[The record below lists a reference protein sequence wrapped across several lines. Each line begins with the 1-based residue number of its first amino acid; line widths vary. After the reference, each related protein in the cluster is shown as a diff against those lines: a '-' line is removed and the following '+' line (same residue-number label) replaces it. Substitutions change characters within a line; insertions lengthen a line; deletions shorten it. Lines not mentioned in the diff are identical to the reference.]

1 MAATRKTGIGGDREI
16 DSLVNGE
23 NASVAN
29 TPTAGA
35 RRSFARPVLLSV
47 LLTPPLTL
55 AAASASAQ
63 AVGGAS
69 AGPPAA
75 AATTAAPADQST
87 QNQLAEVVVT
97 ALKRSTSIQQTPL
110 AISAIDAQSL
120 SNQGITDSTQL
131 SRVAPDLVITQGS
144 NGTDRLTIRNI
155 YATGEPTVG
164 LYYDETPVTG
174 SVGVSSDAGGSTPD
188 IQLFD
193 VQRVEVL
200 RGPQGTLYGAGSMAG
215 TVRLIFNKPDLRTF
229 SGSTTDQL
237 DSVDG
242 GGMGYNTEG
251 EVNLP
256 VIDGLLGARVVAF
269 YGHQGGWLDNTT
281 LGLHDFNTSNSR
293 GGRVLLRAK
302 PASNITVDALAVVQD
317 MQTYSS
323 AWNYQTYVNGG
334 PKYDQML
341 ETRTPVDDKLELYS
355 GTLNWDMG
363 FATLTGVGSYSD
375 RELSYSF
382 DYSPYFSGAAAS
394 ATPKTSNCLVYA
406 GVAPGG
412 NCDPAQ
418 LAGYKAL
425 ANSMSPVTAHQ
436 PQYTHESTEEVRLAN
451 DQHALKW
458 TLGAFHSYRTNFV
471 DSELDLS
478 DPTTGFA
485 LVPTETTYQRTVLDV
500 LEQYAGFG
508 EASYDVTDKLTLTVG
523 LRYFDYTK
531 TDTGIVQKGNI
542 VVGNTIQPPITA
554 SSSQTGLVRKFNADY
569 QFTPD
574 LMAYASASQGFRPGG
589 VNESIGLPAALGP
602 YKSDSLWDY
611 EAGLKSEWLRHTLI
625 LNGDV
630 FQIDWSNLQVSATA
644 NNGAFGFITNAG
656 NVKVRGVE
664 LESTMLP
671 IDRLTLQLSG
681 SFTKAVLE
689 GNETAP
695 AGIVITG
702 AGVNGDYVP
711 MSPQLTA
718 QGSADYVIPIS
729 DNLQI
734 LTHADASYMG
744 TSWTQFA
751 RVNAYQHE
759 LPAYTLTGVRFGLEN
774 ADNRWGVYFFVNNL
788 LNVTGYVGKSGGAST
803 GGVNDV
809 QVVTTLPR
817 TIGVSFQA
825 KFR

>member
-1 MAATRKTGIGGDREI
+1 M
-16 DSLVNGE
+16 
-23 NASVAN
+23 AN
-29 TPTAGA
+29 TSAAGA
-35 RRSFARPVLLSV
+35 RRSVARPLLLSI
-47 LLTPPLTL
+47 LLSPPLTL
-55 AAASASAQ
+55 LAASPAAAQ
-63 AVGGAS
+63 AAGGVPP
-69 AGPPAA
+69 AGPPASA
-75 AATTAAPADQST
+75 DAPAAPIAQGG

-97 ALKRSTSIQQTPL
+97 ALKRTTSIQQTPL
-110 AISAIDAQSL
+110 SISAVDAQTL

-215 TVRLIFNKPDLRTF
+215 TVRLIFNKPNLRTF
-229 SGSTTDQL
+229 SGSTADQV

-251 EVNLP
+251 EVNIP
-256 VIDGLLGARVVAF
+256 VVDGLLGARVVGF

-281 LGLHDFNTSNSR
+281 LGLHDLNASNSR
-293 GGRVLLRAK
+293 GGRLLLRAQ
-302 PASNITVDALAVVQD
+302 PASNITLDALAVIQD

-323 AWNYQTYVNGG
+323 AWNYQTYVDGG
-334 PKYDQML
+334 PKFDQML
-341 ETRTPVDDKLELYS
+341 ATRTPVDDKLELYS
-355 GTLNWDMG
+355 GTLNWDLG

-382 DYSPYFSGAAAS
+382 DYSPYFTGAAAS
-394 ATPKTSNCLVYA
+394 ATPTSSGCLAYA
-406 GVAPGG
+406 GLSKGSA
-412 NCDPAQ
+412 CSPAQ
-418 LAGYKAL
+418 LLGYKAL
-425 ANSMSPVTAHQ
+425 ADSMAPVTAHQ

-451 DQHALKW
+451 DEHALKW
-458 TLGAFHSYRTNFV
+458 TVGVFHSDRTNFV

-478 DPTTGFA
+478 DPVTGFA
-485 LVPTETTYQRTVLDV
+485 LAPTNTTYQRTVLDV
-500 LEQYAGFG
+500 LEQYAAFG

-523 LRYFDYTK
+523 LRYFDYKK

-542 VVGNTIQPPITA
+542 VVGNSVQPPITA
-554 SSSQTGLVRKFNADY
+554 SSSQTGLVRKFSADY
-569 QFTPD
+569 QFTHD

-625 LNGDV
+625 LNADV

-671 IDRLTLQLSG
+671 IDRLTVQLSG
-681 SFTKAVLE
+681 SFTKAVLQ

-695 AGIVITG
+695 AGITITG

-711 MSPQLTA
+711 MSPQVTA
-718 QGSADYVIPIS
+718 QASADYVIPIN
-729 DNLQI
+729 DDLQI
-734 LTHADASYMG
+734 LTHADASYTG
-744 TSWTQFA
+744 TAWTQFA

-759 LPAYTLTGVRFGLEN
+759 LPAYTLTGLRFGLEN

-788 LNVTGYVGKSGGAST
+788 LNATGYISKSGGAST

-817 TIGVSFQA
+817 TIGLSFQA

>member
-1 MAATRKTGIGGDREI
+1 M
-16 DSLVNGE
+16 
-23 NASVAN
+23 
-29 TPTAGA
+29 AGA
-35 RRSFARPVLLSV
+35 RRSFATPIFFGLLLS
-47 LLTPPLTL
+47 PPLAL
-55 AAASASAQ
+55 LSSAPASAQ
-63 AVGGAS
+63 ATSG
-69 AGPPAA
+69 AA
-75 AATTAAPADQST
+75 AAAAPVSSDTPTLPVAGASQG
-87 QNQLAEVVVT
+87 QLAEVVVT

-110 AISAIDAQSL
+110 AISAVDAQSL

-131 SRVAPDLVITQGS
+131 ARVSPDLTITQGS

-155 YATGEPTVG
+155 YASGEPTVG
-164 LYYDETPVTG
+164 LYYDDTPITG

-188 IQLFD
+188 ISLFD
-193 VQRVEVL
+193 IKRVEVL

-215 TVRLIFNKPDLRTF
+215 TVRLIFNKPDLTRY
-229 SGSTTDQL
+229 SGSTADQV
-237 DSVDG
+237 DSVTG
-242 GGMGYNTEG
+242 GGMGYDTEG
-251 EVNLP
+251 EANIP
-256 VIDGLLGARVVAF
+256 VIQRLLGARVVGF

-281 LGLHDFNTSNSR
+281 LGLHDFNNSNSR
-293 GGRVLLRAK
+293 GGRLLLRAQ
-302 PASNITVDALAVVQD
+302 PTANITVDGLAVIQD
-317 MQTYSS
+317 MQGYSS

-334 PKYDQML
+334 PKFDQML

-382 DYSPYFSGAAAS
+382 DYSPYFTGAAAS
-394 ATPKTSNCLVYA
+394 AKPTTSGCLIYA
-406 GVAPGG
+406 GIPKGG
-412 NCDPAQ
+412 ACDPTQ
-418 LAGYKAL
+418 LAGYEAL
-425 ANSMSPVTAHQ
+425 ANSMAPVTAHQ
-436 PQYTHESTEEVRLAN
+436 PQYTHESTEEIRLAN
-451 DQHALKW
+451 DQHAFKW

-485 LVPTETTYQRTVLDV
+485 LVPTDKTYQRTVLDV

-508 EASYDVTDKLTLTVG
+508 EASYDVTRKLTLTVG

-531 TDTGIVQKGNI
+531 TDTGIVQQGNI

-554 SSSQTGLVRKFNADY
+554 SSSQTGVVRKFSANY

-602 YKSDSLWDY
+602 YKSDNLWDY
-611 EAGLKSEWLRHTLI
+611 EAGVKSEWLRHTLI

-671 IDRLTLQLSG
+671 IDRLTLTLSG

-702 AGVNGDYVP
+702 AGVSGDYVP
-711 MSPQLTA
+711 MSPQVTA
-718 QGSADYVIPIS
+718 QGSADYVIPVS

-759 LPAYTLTGVRFGLEN
+759 LPAYTLTGLRVGLEN
-774 ADNRWGVYFFVNNL
+774 ADNRWGVYLFVNNL
-788 LNVTGYVGKSGGAST
+788 LDVTGFVGKSGGAST

-809 QVVTTLPR
+809 QAVTVLPR
-817 TIGVSFQA
+817 TIGVSFTA

>member
-1 MAATRKTGIGGDREI
+1 MEITR
-16 DSLVNGE
+16 L
-23 NASVAN
+23 
-29 TPTAGA
+29 AGS
-35 RRSFARPVLLSV
+35 RRSIAVPALFTLLLS
-47 LLTPPLTL
+47 PPLAL
-55 AAASASAQ
+55 LHAAPASAQ
-63 AVGGAS
+63 ATGNAS
-69 AGPPAA
+69 GSTAQ
-75 AATTAAPADQST
+75 AAPEVQLAPAPTSAAGNPQG
-87 QNQLAEVVVT
+87 QLAEVVVT

-110 AISAIDAQSL
+110 AISAVDAQSL

-131 SRVAPDLVITQGS
+131 ARVSPDLTITQGS

-155 YATGEPTVG
+155 YASGEPTVG
-164 LYYDETPVTG
+164 LYYDDTPITG

-188 IQLFD
+188 ISLFD
-193 VQRVEVL
+193 IQRVEVL

-215 TVRLIFNKPDLRTF
+215 TVRLIFNKPDLTRY
-229 SGSTTDQL
+229 SGSTADQV

-242 GGMGYNTEG
+242 GGIGYNTEG
-251 EVNLP
+251 EVNIP
-256 VIDGLLGARVVAF
+256 VVQGLLGARVVGF

-281 LGLHDFNTSNSR
+281 LGLHDFNDSNSR
-293 GGRVLLRAK
+293 GGRLLLRAQ
-302 PASNITVDALAVVQD
+302 PASNITFDALAVIQD
-317 MQTYSS
+317 MQGYSS

-334 PKYDQML
+334 PKFDQML

-375 RELSYSF
+375 RQLSYSF
-382 DYSPYFSGAAAS
+382 DYTPYFTGAATN
-394 ATPKTSNCLVYA
+394 ATPTTSGCLVYA
-406 GVAPGG
+406 GIPKGG
-412 NCDPAQ
+412 ACDPAQ

-425 ANSMSPVTAHQ
+425 ANSMAPVTAHQ

-458 TLGAFHSYRTNFV
+458 TLGVFHSYRTNFV

-478 DPTTGFA
+478 DPATGFA
-485 LVPTETTYQRTVLDV
+485 LVPTQKTYQRTVLDV

-508 EASYDVTDKLTLTVG
+508 EASYDVTRKLTLTLG
-523 LRYFDYTK
+523 LRYFDYKK
-531 TDTGIVQKGNI
+531 TDTGIVQQGNI
-542 VVGNTIQPPITA
+542 VVGNSVQPPITA
-554 SSSQTGLVRKFNADY
+554 SSSQTGLVRKFSANY

-602 YKSDSLWDY
+602 YKSDNLWDY
-611 EAGLKSEWLRHTLI
+611 ETGVKSEWLRHTLI
-625 LNGDV
+625 LNADV
-630 FQIDWSNLQVSATA
+630 FQINWSNLQVSATA

-671 IDRLTLQLSG
+671 IDRLTLSLSG

-695 AGIVITG
+695 PGIVITG

-711 MSPQLTA
+711 MSPQVTA
-718 QGSADYVIPIS
+718 QGSADYVIPVS

-744 TSWTQFA
+744 TAWTQFA

-759 LPAYTLTGVRFGLEN
+759 LPAYTLTGLRVGLEN
-774 ADNRWGVYFFVNNL
+774 ADNRWGVYLFVNNL
-788 LNVTGYVGKSGGAST
+788 LNVTGFVGKSGGAST

-809 QVVTTLPR
+809 QAVTVMPR
-817 TIGVSFQA
+817 TIGVSFRA
-825 KFR
+825 KFH

>member
-1 MAATRKTGIGGDREI
+1 MT
-16 DSLVNGE
+16 
-23 NASVAN
+23 
-29 TPTAGA
+29 GA
-35 RRSFARPVLLSV
+35 RRSFAAPVCFVCLLS
-47 LLTPPLTL
+47 PPLAL
-55 AAASASAQ
+55 LSAAPASAQ
-63 AVGGAS
+63 ATSGAS
-69 AGPPAA
+69 APAA
-75 AATTAAPADQST
+75 PVTSDTTTLPMAQSS
-87 QNQLAEVVVT
+87 QGQLAEVVVT

-110 AISAIDAQSL
+110 AISAVDAQTL

-131 SRVAPDLVITQGS
+131 ARVAPDLTITQGS

-155 YATGEPTVG
+155 YASGEPTVG
-164 LYYDETPVTG
+164 LYYDDTPITG

-215 TVRLIFNKPDLRTF
+215 TVRLIFNKPDLTRY
-229 SGSTTDQL
+229 SGSTADQV
-237 DSVDG
+237 DSLTG

-251 EVNLP
+251 EANIP
-256 VIDGLLGARVVAF
+256 VIDGLLGARVVGF

-281 LGLHDFNTSNSR
+281 LGLHDFNNSNSR
-293 GGRVLLRAK
+293 GGRLLLRGQ

-317 MQTYSS
+317 MQGYSS

-334 PKYDQML
+334 PKFDQML

-382 DYSPYFSGAAAS
+382 DYTPYFTGAAAS
-394 ATPKTSNCLVYA
+394 ATPTTSGCLRYA
-406 GVAPGG
+406 GIAKGG
-412 NCDPAQ
+412 ACNPAQ

-425 ANSMSPVTAHQ
+425 ANSMAPVTAHQ
-436 PQYTHESTEEVRLAN
+436 PQYTHESTEEIRLAN

-485 LVPTETTYQRTVLDV
+485 LVPTDRTYQRTVLDV

-508 EASYDVTDKLTLTVG
+508 EASYDVTRKLTLTVG

-531 TDTGIVQKGNI
+531 TDTGIVQQGNI

-554 SSSQTGLVRKFNADY
+554 SSSQKGLVRKFSANY
-569 QFTPD
+569 QFTRD

-602 YKSDSLWDY
+602 YKSDNLWDY
-611 EAGLKSEWLRHTLI
+611 ELGVKSEWLRHTLI
-625 LNGDV
+625 LNADV
-630 FQIDWSNLQVSATA
+630 FQINWSNLQVSATA

-671 IDRLTLQLSG
+671 IDRLTLNLSG

-695 AGIVITG
+695 PGIVITG
-702 AGVNGDYVP
+702 AGVSGDYVP
-711 MSPQLTA
+711 MSPQVTA

-729 DNLQI
+729 DNLQV

-744 TSWTQFA
+744 TAWTQFA

-759 LPAYTLTGVRFGLEN
+759 LPAYTLTGLRVGVEN
-774 ADNRWGVYFFVNNL
+774 DDNRWGVYLFVNNL
-788 LNVTGYVGKSGGAST
+788 LNVTGFVGKSGGAST

-809 QVVTTLPR
+809 QAVTVLPR
-817 TIGVSFQA
+817 TIGVSFTA

>member
-1 MAATRKTGIGGDREI
+1 
-16 DSLVNGE
+16 
-23 NASVAN
+23 
-29 TPTAGA
+29 
-35 RRSFARPVLLSV
+35 LS
-47 LLTPPLTL
+47 PPLAL
-55 AAASASAQ
+55 LHAAPASAQ
-63 AVGGAS
+63 AAGNASASSAQTTPEVPLAPAPTS
-69 AGPPAA
+69 AGP
-75 AATTAAPADQST
+75 QG
-87 QNQLAEVVVT
+87 QLAEVVVT

-110 AISAIDAQSL
+110 AISAVDAQTL

-155 YATGEPTVG
+155 YAAGEPTVG
-164 LYYDETPVTG
+164 LYYDDTPITG

-215 TVRLIFNKPDLRTF
+215 TVRLIFNKPNLTTY
-229 SGSTTDQL
+229 SGSTADQV
-237 DSVDG
+237 DSVNG
-242 GGMGYNTEG
+242 GGMGYNTQG
-251 EVNLP
+251 EVNIP
-256 VIDGLLGARVVAF
+256 VVDGLLGARVVGF

-281 LGLHDFNTSNSR
+281 LGLHDFNNSNSR
-293 GGRVLLRAK
+293 GGRLLLRGQ
-302 PASNITVDALAVVQD
+302 PASNITVDALAVIQD
-317 MQTYSS
+317 MQTDSA

-334 PKYDQML
+334 PKFDQML
-341 ETRTPVDDKLELYS
+341 ETRTPVDDKLQLYS

-363 FATLTGVGSYSD
+363 FATLTGVGSYSN
-375 RELSYSF
+375 RELSYNF
-382 DYSPYFSGAAAS
+382 DYTPYFTGAAAS
-394 ATPKTSNCLVYA
+394 ATPKTSGCLVYA
-406 GVAPGG
+406 GIAPGG
-412 NCDPAQ
+412 TCSPTQ
-418 LAGYKAL
+418 LAGYQAL
-425 ANSMSPVTAHQ
+425 ANSMAPVTAHQ

-478 DPTTGFA
+478 DPTTGFP
-485 LVPTETTYQRTVLDV
+485 LVPTDTTYQRTVLDV

-508 EASYDVTDKLTLTVG
+508 EASYNVTDKLSLTVG
-523 LRYFDYTK
+523 LRYFDYKK
-531 TDTGIVQKGNI
+531 TDTGIVQQGNI
-542 VVGNTIQPPITA
+542 VVGNTVQPPITG

-569 QFTPD
+569 QFTHD

-602 YKSDSLWDY
+602 YKSDNLWDY
-611 EAGLKSEWLRHTLI
+611 ELGLKSEWLRHTLI
-625 LNGDV
+625 VNADV
-630 FQIDWSNLQVSATA
+630 FQINWSNLQVSASA

-681 SFTKAVLE
+681 SFTKAVLQ

-695 AGIVITG
+695 AGITILG
-702 AGVNGDYVP
+702 AGVNGDFVP
-711 MSPQLTA
+711 MTPQVTA

-744 TSWTQFA
+744 TAWTQFA

-759 LPAYTLTGVRFGLEN
+759 LPAYTLTGLRFGLEN

-788 LNVTGYVGKSGGAST
+788 LNVTGFVSKSGSAST

-809 QVVTTLPR
+809 QVVSVMPR

-825 KFR
+825 KFH

>member
-1 MAATRKTGIGGDREI
+1 M
-16 DSLVNGE
+16 L
-23 NASVAN
+23 
-29 TPTAGA
+29 P
-35 RRSFARPVLLSV
+35 
-47 LLTPPLTL
+47 
-55 AAASASAQ
+55 AASAWAQ
-63 AVGGAS
+63 ATSGAS
-69 AGPPAA
+69 AAAGPVTSDTTPLPAA
-75 AATTAAPADQST
+75 QSS
-87 QNQLAEVVVT
+87 QGQLAEVVVT
-97 ALKRSTSIQQTPL
+97 ALKRSTGIQQTPL
-110 AISAIDAQSL
+110 AISAVDAQTL
-120 SNQGITDSTQL
+120 SHQGITDSTQL
-131 SRVAPDLVITQGS
+131 ARVAPDLVITQGS

-155 YATGEPTVG
+155 YAAGEPTVG
-164 LYYDETPVTG
+164 LYYDDTPITG

-215 TVRLIFNKPDLRTF
+215 TVRLIFNKPNLTRY
-229 SGSTTDQL
+229 SGSTADQV
-237 DSVDG
+237 DSVTG

-251 EVNLP
+251 EVNIP
-256 VIDGLLGARVVAF
+256 VVQGLLGARVVGF

-281 LGLHDFNTSNSR
+281 LGLHDFNHSNSR
-293 GGRVLLRAK
+293 GGRLLLRAK
-302 PASNITVDALAVVQD
+302 PASNLTIDGLAVIQD

-323 AWNYQTYVNGG
+323 AWNYQTYGNGG
-334 PKYDQML
+334 PKFDQML
-341 ETRTPVDDKLELYS
+341 ETRTPVDDELELYS

-375 RELSYSF
+375 RQLSYNF
-382 DYSPYFSGAAAS
+382 DYSPYFTGAAAS
-394 ATPKTSNCLVYA
+394 ATPKSSGCLVYA
-406 GVAPGG
+406 GIAPGG
-412 NCDPAQ
+412 VCSPAE
-418 LAGYKAL
+418 LAGYQAL
-425 ANSMSPVTAHQ
+425 ADSMAPVTAHQ

-451 DQHALKW
+451 DRHALKW
-458 TLGAFHSYRTNFV
+458 TLGAFHSHRTNFV

-478 DPTTGFA
+478 DPATGFP
-485 LVPTETTYQRTVLDV
+485 LVPTDTTYQRTVLDV

-508 EASYDVTDKLTLTVG
+508 EASYDATKKLTLTLG
-523 LRYFDYTK
+523 LRYFDYKK

-554 SSSQTGLVRKFNADY
+554 SSSQSGVVRKFNADY

-589 VNESIGLPAALGP
+589 VNESIGLPASLGP
-602 YKSDSLWDY
+602 YKSDNLWDY
-611 EAGLKSEWLRHTLI
+611 ELGLKSEWLKHTLI

-630 FQIDWSNLQVSATA
+630 FQIDWSNLQVSASA

-671 IDRLTLQLSG
+671 IDRLTLSLSG
-681 SFTKAVLE
+681 SFTKAVLQ

-695 AGIVITG
+695 AGITILG
-702 AGVNGDYVP
+702 AGVSGDYVP
-711 MSPQLTA
+711 MTPRVTA
-718 QGSADYVIPIS
+718 QGSADYVIPIN

-744 TSWTQFA
+744 TAWTQFA

-759 LPAYTLTGVRFGLEN
+759 LPAYTLTGLRFGLEN
-774 ADNRWGVYFFVNNL
+774 ADNRWGVYLFVNNL
-788 LNVTGYVGKSGGAST
+788 LNVTGFVTKSGSAST

-809 QVVTTLPR
+809 QVVSVLPR
-817 TIGVSFQA
+817 TIGVSFTA

>member
-1 MAATRKTGIGGDREI
+1 MAG
-16 DSLVNGE
+16 V
-23 NASVAN
+23 
-29 TPTAGA
+29 
-35 RRSFARPVLLSV
+35 RRSLAAPVFFGLLLS
-47 LLTPPLTL
+47 PPLAL
-55 AAASASAQ
+55 LSAAPASAQ
-63 AVGGAS
+63 ATSGA
-69 AGPPAA
+69 
-75 AATTAAPADQST
+75 AAPAAPVSSATPALPVAGSSQG
-87 QNQLAEVVVT
+87 QLAEVVVT

-110 AISAIDAQSL
+110 AISAVDAQSL

-131 SRVAPDLVITQGS
+131 ARVSPDLTITQGS

-155 YATGEPTVG
+155 YASGEPTVG
-164 LYYDETPVTG
+164 LYYDDTPITG

-188 IQLFD
+188 ISLFD
-193 VQRVEVL
+193 IKRVEVL

-215 TVRLIFNKPDLRTF
+215 TVRLIFNKPDLTRY
-229 SGSTTDQL
+229 SGSTADQV
-237 DSVDG
+237 DSVTG
-242 GGMGYNTEG
+242 GGMGYDTEG
-251 EVNLP
+251 EANIP
-256 VIDGLLGARVVAF
+256 VVRGLLGARVVGF

-281 LGLHDFNTSNSR
+281 LGLHDFNSSNSR
-293 GGRVLLRAK
+293 GGRLLLRAQ
-302 PASNITVDALAVVQD
+302 PTSNVTLDGLAVIQD
-317 MQTYSS
+317 MQGYSS

-334 PKYDQML
+334 PKFDQML

-355 GTLNWDMG
+355 GTLNWDLG

-382 DYSPYFSGAAAS
+382 DYTPYFTGAAAS
-394 ATPKTSNCLVYA
+394 ATPTTSGCLVYA
-406 GVAPGG
+406 GIAKGG
-412 NCDPAQ
+412 ACSPTQ

-425 ANSMSPVTAHQ
+425 ANSMAPVTAHQ
-436 PQYTHESTEEVRLAN
+436 PQYTHESTEEIRLAN
-451 DQHALKW
+451 DRHALKW
-458 TLGAFHSYRTNFV
+458 TLGAFHSHRTNFV

-485 LVPTETTYQRTVLDV
+485 LVPTDRTYQRTVLDV

-508 EASYDVTDKLTLTVG
+508 EASYDVTRKLTLTVG

-531 TDTGIVQKGNI
+531 TDTGIVQQGNI
-542 VVGNTIQPPITA
+542 VVGNTVQPPITA
-554 SSSQTGLVRKFNADY
+554 SSSQTGVVRKFSANY

-602 YKSDSLWDY
+602 YKSDNLWDY
-611 EAGLKSEWLRHTLI
+611 EAGVKSEWLRHTLI

-671 IDRLTLQLSG
+671 IDRLTLTLSG

-702 AGVNGDYVP
+702 AGVSGDYVP
-711 MSPQLTA
+711 MSPQVTA
-718 QGSADYVIPIS
+718 QGSADYVIPVS

-759 LPAYTLTGVRFGLEN
+759 LPAYTLTGLRVGLEN
-774 ADNRWGVYFFVNNL
+774 ADNRWGVYLFVNNL
-788 LNVTGYVGKSGGAST
+788 LNVTGFVGKSGGAST

-809 QVVTTLPR
+809 QAVTVLPR
-817 TIGVSFQA
+817 TIGVSFTA

>member
-1 MAATRKTGIGGDREI
+1 MENTPVAGAGLSFTKQVFLGLLLSPSLLILPASSAWAQAAT
-16 DSLVNGE
+16 
-23 NASVAN
+23 
-29 TPTAGA
+29 
-35 RRSFARPVLLSV
+35 
-47 LLTPPLTL
+47 
-55 AAASASAQ
+55 AASA
-63 AVGGAS
+63 
-69 AGPPAA
+69 P
-75 AATTAAPADQST
+75 AAPATSDTATLPAGQSG
-87 QNQLAEVVVT
+87 NQLAEVVVT
-97 ALKRSTSIQQTPL
+97 ALKRTTSIQKTPL

-120 SNQGITDSTQL
+120 ANQGITDSTQL

-215 TVRLIFNKPDLRTF
+215 TVRLIFNKPNLRTF
-229 SGSTTDQL
+229 SGSITDQV
-237 DSVDG
+237 DSVAG

-251 EVNLP
+251 EANLP
-256 VIDGLLGARVVAF
+256 IIDGILAARVVGF

-281 LGLHDFNTSNSR
+281 LGLHHFNDSNSR
-293 GGRVLLRAK
+293 GGRLLLRAQ
-302 PASNITVDALAVVQD
+302 PASNITVDGLAVFQS
-317 MQTYSS
+317 MQGYSS

-334 PKYDQML
+334 PKFDQML
-341 ETRTPVDDKLELYS
+341 ETRTPVSDKLQLYS
-355 GTLNWDMG
+355 GTLDWDLG

-375 RELSYSF
+375 RNLSYNF
-382 DYSPYFSGAAAS
+382 DYSPYFTGAAAS
-394 ATPKTSNCLVYA
+394 ATPKSSGCLVYA
-406 GVAPGG
+406 GIPKGG
-412 NCDPAQ
+412 TCDAAQ

-425 ANSMSPVTAHQ
+425 ADSMAPVTAHQ

-451 DQHALKW
+451 DEHRLKW
-458 TLGAFHSYRTNFV
+458 TVGVFHSYRTNFV

-478 DPTTGFA
+478 DPATGLP
-485 LVPTETTYQRTVLDV
+485 LVPTDTTYQRTVLDV

-508 EASYDVTDKLTLTVG
+508 EATFDVTDKLSLTAG
-523 LRYFDYTK
+523 LRYFDYKK

-542 VVGNTIQPPITA
+542 VVGNSVQPPITA
-554 SSSQTGLVRKFNADY
+554 SSSQTGLVRKFNASY

-574 LMAYASASQGFRPGG
+574 FMAYASASQGFRPGG

-611 EAGLKSEWLRHTLI
+611 EAGMKSEWLRHTLI

-630 FQIDWSNLQVSATA
+630 FQIDWSNLQVSASA

-681 SFTKAVLE
+681 SYTKAVLQ

-695 AGIVITG
+695 AGITILG

-711 MSPQLTA
+711 MSPQVTA
-718 QGSADYVIPIS
+718 QGSADYVIPID

-734 LTHADASYMG
+734 LTHADASYVG

-759 LPAYTLTGVRFGLEN
+759 LPAYTLTGLRVGLEN
-774 ADNRWGVYFFVNNL
+774 ADGRWGVYLFVNNL
-788 LNVTGYVGKSGGAST
+788 LNVTGFVSKSGGAST

-809 QVVTTLPR
+809 QVVSVPPR
-817 TIGVSFQA
+817 TIGVNFQA
-825 KFR
+825 RFK